1 MRDKVMNYKAIV
13 TIIFGGCIQA
23 SGSAVLKFATSMLK
37 SQDYNIISCVFGFIA
52 AILLFCCGF
61 PLYSR
66 GLSKLKISI
75 AQPVFSSTMFL
86 VSTLISLL
94 FFKDKLAVHQF
105 AGLFTIIAGV
115 IVVISSTDPVINLSD
130 EVNNGK

>member
-1 MRDKVMNYKAIV
+1 MNYKAIV
-13 TIIFGGCIQA
+13 TIIFGACIQS
-23 SGSAVLKFATSMLK
+23 SGSAILKYATSMIK
-37 SQDYNIISCVFGFIA
+37 SQYHNNTYCALGFIA

-94 FFKDKLAVHQF
+94 VFKDKIAVHQI
-105 AGLFTIIAGV
+105 AGLFAIIAGV
-115 IVVISSTDPVINLSD
+115 TVVISSTDSTTDMASSTDVS
-130 EVNNGK
+130 K

>member
-1 MRDKVMNYKAIV
+1 MNYKAVITV
-13 TIIFGGCIQA
+13 VFGGCIQA
-23 SGSAVLKFATSMLK
+23 SGSAVLKLATLMLK
-37 SQDYNIISCVFGFIA
+37 SPEHSITLCVLTFIA
-52 AILLFCCGF
+52 AMVLFCCGF

-66 GLSKLKISI
+66 GLSKLRISI

-94 FFKDKLAVHQF
+94 AFKNQMAAHQF

-115 IVVISSTDPVINLSD
+115 IVVINSTDSTANPVGGEIELND
-130 EVNNGK
+130 G

>member
-1 MRDKVMNYKAIV
+1 MNYKAIV
-13 TIIFGGCIQA
+13 TIIFGACIQA
-23 SGSAVLKFATSMLK
+23 SGSAILKFATSILK
-37 SQDYNIISCVFGFIA
+37 SQNHNITLCALGFTSA
-52 AILLFCCGF
+52 MLLFCCGF

-94 FFKDKLAVHQF
+94 IFKDKMAVHQF

-115 IVVISSTDPVINLSD
+115 IVVISSTDSTANMASSTD
-130 EVNNGK
+130 ELR